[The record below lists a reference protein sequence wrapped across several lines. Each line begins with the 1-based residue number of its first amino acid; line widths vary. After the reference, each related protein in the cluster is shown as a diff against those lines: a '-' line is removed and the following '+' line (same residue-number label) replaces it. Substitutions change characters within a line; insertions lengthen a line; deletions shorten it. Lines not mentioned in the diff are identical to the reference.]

1 MICKIYFTF
10 LHRKRVKKRR
20 AYIIKKEAAP
30 FLIKFLNGVGGP
42 GDV

>member
-1 MICKIYFTF
+1 MICKIYFT
-10 LHRKRVKKRR
+10 HRKRVKKRR